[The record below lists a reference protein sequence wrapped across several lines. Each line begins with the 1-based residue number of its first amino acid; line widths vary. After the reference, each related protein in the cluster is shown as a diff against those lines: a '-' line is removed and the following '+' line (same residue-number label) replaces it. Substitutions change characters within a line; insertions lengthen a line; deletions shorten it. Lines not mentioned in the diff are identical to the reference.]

1 MRANA
6 VVGEDDLAAW
16 GFLATLVVGKLHRHH
31 QPHAHHRQHAALQTV
46 FLQVNAPSA
55 DFAEALG
62 GRVVF
67 ASVRFSWPA
76 TRS

>member
-16 GFLATLVVGKLHRHH
+16 GFLATLVVWKLHRH
-31 QPHAHHRQHAALQTV
+31 QPHAHHWQHAALQTV

-55 DFAEALG
+55 DFAEACVTNIEG
-62 GRVVF
+62 SPMR
-67 ASVRFSWPA
+67 
-76 TRS
+76 